1 MTYKI
6 GRNDPC
12 PCGSG
17 KKYKQCCANSPTD
30 FVEPE
35 RKGHAGAVERAIDW
49 LMSKHRK
56 AVSVAIA
63 EMLFDELSPED
74 EAALQAQDPETWT
87 SIQLNATEWLL
98 AEGEI
103 LVHGEPKPVS
113 DCLLGKGGPLFT
125 VDQRRWI
132 TQLAERP
139 LRLYDVTDVVPGQQ
153 LTLCDSLDAEAPPI
167 IVREKSGSQASMLGI
182 QIGVRIMEVDGHYE
196 LSGAAYPFSHLAGP
210 AVVARMREAMDHFH
224 GQASDLPRFLSFILQ
239 RQWLAQFFAPT
250 PMPAFRDAY
259 SGEPMLLITD
269 HYRVKDWEALMQA
282 LSEQGDVQG
291 DEESGWDRLIDCKDG
306 QTRSVA
312 TISVE
317 TSTDKVTVF
326 YKTQLYA
333 DESRLW
339 FESVAGDAV
348 LFLSRELSDP
358 VGLLRNMPAGQDA
371 KPADDDLGLSPEAMA
386 ELIETSL
393 RGMYANWAD
402 EPIEALAGKTPRQA
416 VNTPAGVERVKG
428 LLRMYEANEKRQAA
442 RQGRR
447 TISFGFLWQALGISH
462 HAGNR

>member
-1 MTYKI
+1 
-6 GRNDPC
+6 
-12 PCGSG
+12 
-17 KKYKQCCANSPTD
+17 
-30 FVEPE
+30 
-35 RKGHAGAVERAIDW
+35 
-49 LMSKHRK
+49 
-56 AVSVAIA
+56 
-63 EMLFDELSPED
+63 
-74 EAALQAQDPETWT
+74 
-87 SIQLNATEWLL
+87 
-98 AEGEI
+98 
-103 LVHGEPKPVS
+103 
-113 DCLLGKGGPLFT
+113 
-125 VDQRRWI
+125 
-132 TQLAERP
+132 
-139 LRLYDVTDVVPGQQ
+139 
-153 LTLCDSLDAEAPPI
+153 
-167 IVREKSGSQASMLGI
+167 MLGI

-224 GQASDLPRFLSFILQ
+224 GQASDLPRFLNFILQ

-312 TISVE
+312 TINVE

-326 YKTQLYA
+326 YKTQRYA

-358 VGLLRNMPAGQDA
+358 AGLLRNMPAGKGA
-371 KPADDDLGLSPEAMA
+371 KSADPGLGLSPEALA
-386 ELIETSL
+386 EMVEETL
-393 RGMYANWAD
+393 RRMYANWPD
-402 EPIEALAGKTPRQA
+402 ESIPALANKTPRQA
-416 VNTPAGVERVKG
+416 INTPAGLERVKS
-428 LLRMYEANEKRQAA
+428 LIRTYEASEMRQAA
-442 RQGRR
+442 QQGRR
-447 TISFGFLWQALGISH
+447 AISFAFLWQALGISQ
-462 HAGNR
+462 

>member
-1 MTYKI
+1 
-6 GRNDPC
+6 
-12 PCGSG
+12 
-17 KKYKQCCANSPTD
+17 
-30 FVEPE
+30 
-35 RKGHAGAVERAIDW
+35 
-49 LMSKHRK
+49 
-56 AVSVAIA
+56 
-63 EMLFDELSPED
+63 
-74 EAALQAQDPETWT
+74 
-87 SIQLNATEWLL
+87 
-98 AEGEI
+98 
-103 LVHGEPKPVS
+103 
-113 DCLLGKGGPLFT
+113 
-125 VDQRRWI
+125 
-132 TQLAERP
+132 
-139 LRLYDVTDVVPGQQ
+139 
-153 LTLCDSLDAEAPPI
+153 
-167 IVREKSGSQASMLGI
+167 
-182 QIGVRIMEVDGHYE
+182 
-196 LSGAAYPFSHLAGP
+196 
-210 AVVARMREAMDHFH
+210 
-224 GQASDLPRFLSFILQ
+224 
-239 RQWLAQFFAPT
+239 
-250 PMPAFRDAY
+250 
-259 SGEPMLLITD
+259 
-269 HYRVKDWEALMQA
+269 MQA